1 MKKSLLGGVRLLRA
15 NKEVYNFG
23 QGVKQTLNT
32 VMKDLSFLSV
42 VYTLKMYGWEI
53 ND

>member
-1 MKKSLLGGVRLLRA
+1 MKKSLLRKTRWLRA

-23 QGVKQTLNT
+23 QGVKQTLNI
-32 VMKDLSFLSV
+32 VVKDFSFLRA
-42 VYTLKMYGWEI
+42 VYTFKMYSYKT